1 VADAC
6 ACATCPEGTEWDGEE
21 CASKCPD
28 GEVWTDELGGRCCP
42 ALPNFPE
49 LPTWWGCTG

>member
-1 VADAC
+1 VPDAC

-21 CASKCPD
+21 CSPKCPD
-28 GEVWTDELGGRCCP
+28 GDVWTDELGGKCCP